1 MDIDASAKT
10 PREPVAS
17 PDTAL
22 ACLAQLG
29 VKNGFDRALAAVRRG
44 DVLDGDPC
52 PFGGSSSSPAISSF
66 HWRPTMSCS

>member
-1 MDIDASAKT
+1 MDIEASART

-17 PDTAL
+17 RDTAL

-29 VKNGFDRALAAVRRG
+29 VQNGLDRALAAVRRG

-52 PFGGSSSSPAISSF
+52 PFGGSSSSLAISSF
-66 HWRPTMSCS
+66 HWRPTMSSS